1 MSTACGTQSPGCPPP
16 ACPQKPRLGDGAP
29 PAHLVG
35 VLQVEPGVE
44 GARGQVQVGEL
55 ELGHA
60 GADAPLVLVD
70 AEDGEAQAV
79 LLQRRRIQRHREALV
94 EGHGVGA
101 PLDLPREA
109 GIALAPTGRGA
120 ASLRCPVPRE
130 VRRHPQG
137 TPHPI
142 GMICS
147 RPDHGSCSA
156 TGVKIRAVAC
166 PSAHR
171 YIPPPRSTDA
181 RLAWPYPVAGFMD
194 TRCNPQ
200 PFSRQNQLLNVPSG
214 NGAVWLTLSLCHGIP
229 WEQRQQQLPRLI
241 LRVLIP
247 KNWQR
252 ETALKSR
259 I

>member
-130 VRRHPQG
+130 VGRHPQG

-166 PSAHR
+166 PSARR
-171 YIPPPRSTDA
+171 YIPPPGSTDA
-181 RLAWPYPVAGFMD
+181 RPAWPYPVAGFMD
-194 TRCNPQ
+194 TR
-200 PFSRQNQLLNVPSG
+200 
-214 NGAVWLTLSLCHGIP
+214 
-229 WEQRQQQLPRLI
+229 
-241 LRVLIP
+241 
-247 KNWQR
+247 
-252 ETALKSR
+252 
-259 I
+259 